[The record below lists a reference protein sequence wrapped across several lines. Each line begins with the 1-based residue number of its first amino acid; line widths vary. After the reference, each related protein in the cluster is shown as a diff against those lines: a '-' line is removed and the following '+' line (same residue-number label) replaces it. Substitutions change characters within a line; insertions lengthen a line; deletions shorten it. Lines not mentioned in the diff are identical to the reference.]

1 MTDNSFNDLQNF
13 INLCDTEIV
22 NGIFRKEHIKTAREY
37 LKKLELIKQTY
48 KNMWMIALE
57 QKLKYFI
64 DVIRVNNIEDKT
76 NISKMDA
83 LTLIENNNIAD
94 YVITMIKEKR
104 LTDPLLIAR
113 FAYIELSKYLYYDIS
128 YTQIKDEVRKSIIV
142 NTPCDP
148 EHTKIF
154 SYVVCTQWLELY
166 SYIMKQFGIRVIK
179 TKRENENHVWGE
191 IELDNDNIII
201 VDATDYIGSSID
213 LSNAKSVSPTKGFFV
228 LPKEYSQIR
237 LYDVY
242 NNPQYKNI
250 LDDIKKYNE
259 LNREL
264 DITLGY
270 IDSDG
275 YTIEQILR
283 NNPLF
288 NYKNI
293 VIENEKDAIAFL
305 KKTKQFFL
313 NLSLPNNIDGYE
325 AFAYYYS
332 YIENLPIN
340 IRGNISMKTLFVD
353 SFDYKQKILKKKYL
367 NAPEEYLKYLE
378 DLVYS
383 RYYGYFKDKTDEKI
397 FELIKDRKM
406 SLDEISDIALKEEL
420 KIAEINRRLNPYY
433 AINSLAIYNPYGD
446 EEPVTLLYEPAS
458 GKKTYKS
465 LNELQEF
472 KRENNL

>member
-13 INLCDTEIV
+13 INLCDTEIA

-37 LKKLELIKQTY
+37 LKKLEFIKETY
-48 KNMWMIALE
+48 KNMWVIALE

-104 LTDPLLIAR
+104 LTDSLLIAR

-325 AFAYYYS
+325 TFAYYYS

-353 SFDYKQKILKKKYL
+353 SFDYKQKLLKKKYL

-383 RYYGYFKDKTDEKI
+383 RYYEYFKDKTDEKL
-397 FELIKDRKM
+397 FELIKDNKM

-433 AINSLAIYNPYGD
+433 AINSLAIYNPYAD
-446 EEPVTLLYEPAS
+446 EEPITLLYEPAS
-458 GKKTYKS
+458 GKKLYKS
-465 LNELQEF
+465 LKELQEF

>member
-1 MTDNSFNDLQNF
+1 MTDNSFNNLQNF
-13 INLCDTEIV
+13 INLCDTEIA
-22 NGIFRKEHIKTAREY
+22 NGISRKEHIKTAREY

-237 LYDVY
+237 LFDVY

-325 AFAYYYS
+325 TFAYYYS

-383 RYYGYFKDKTDEKI
+383 RYYEYFKDKTDEKL
-397 FELIKDRKM
+397 FELIKDNKM

-420 KIAEINRRLNPYY
+420 KIAEINRRLNPY
-433 AINSLAIYNPYGD
+433 AD
-446 EEPVTLLYEPAS
+446 EEPITLLYEPAS
-458 GKKTYKS
+458 GKKLYKS
-465 LNELQEF
+465 LKELQEF

>member
-1 MTDNSFNDLQNF
+1 MIEKGFYDLQNF
-13 INLCDTEIV
+13 IKSCDFEIA
-22 NGIFRKEHIKTAREY
+22 NGIFRKEHIKTARQY
-37 LKKLELIKQTY
+37 LKELDFIKESY
-48 KNMWMIALE
+48 KNMWIIALE

-64 DVIRVNNIEDKT
+64 EVIRANNIENKT

-83 LTLIENNNIAD
+83 LNLIDNNNIAD

-113 FAYIELSKYLYYDIS
+113 FAYIELSRYLYYDIS
-128 YTQIKDEVRKSIIV
+128 YTQIKDEERKSIIV

-166 SYIMKQFGIRVIK
+166 SYIMKHFGIRVIK
-179 TKRENENHVWGE
+179 IKRENENHVWGE
-191 IELDNDNIII
+191 IELDSKNIII

-213 LSNAKSVSPTKGFFV
+213 LSNAKSISPTKGFLV
-228 LPKEYSQIR
+228 LPKEYSQMR
-237 LYDVY
+237 LYELY
-242 NNPQYKNI
+242 NKPQYRDVLN
-250 LDDIKKYNE
+250 DIKKYYE
-259 LNREL
+259 LNRDL
-264 DITLGY
+264 DVILGY
-270 IDSDG
+270 IGMDG
-275 YTIEQILR
+275 YPIEQILET
-283 NNPLF
+283 NPIF
-288 NYKNI
+288 AQRGA
-293 VIENEKDAIAFL
+293 VIEGEKEIINFL
-305 KKTKQFFL
+305 KKTRQFFL

-340 IRGNISMKTLFVD
+340 IRGSISMKTLFVD

-367 NAPEEYLKYLE
+367 NAPEEYLQYLE

-383 RYYGYFKDKTDEKI
+383 RYYEYFQDKTDKKI
-397 FELIKDRKM
+397 FELIKSKKM

-433 AINSLAIYNPYGD
+433 AINSLTIYNPYSD
-446 EEPVTLLYEPAS
+446 EDPITLLYEPSS
-458 GKKTYKS
+458 GKKLYKS

>member
-1 MTDNSFNDLQNF
+1 MTDNNFNDLQNF
-13 INLCDTEIV
+13 INLCDTEIA

-37 LKKLELIKQTY
+37 LKKLELIKETY
-48 KNMWMIALE
+48 KNMWVIALE

-83 LTLIENNNIAD
+83 LTLIEDNNIAD

-113 FAYIELSKYLYYDIS
+113 FAYVELSKYLYYDIS

-228 LPKEYSQIR
+228 LPKKYSQMR

-242 NNPQYKNI
+242 NNPQYKSI
-250 LDDIKKYNE
+250 LNDIKKYNE

-293 VIENEKDAIAFL
+293 IIENEKDAITFL

-383 RYYGYFKDKTDEKI
+383 RYYEYFKDKTDEKI
-397 FELIKDRKM
+397 FELIKDKKM

-458 GKKTYKS
+458 GKKIYKS